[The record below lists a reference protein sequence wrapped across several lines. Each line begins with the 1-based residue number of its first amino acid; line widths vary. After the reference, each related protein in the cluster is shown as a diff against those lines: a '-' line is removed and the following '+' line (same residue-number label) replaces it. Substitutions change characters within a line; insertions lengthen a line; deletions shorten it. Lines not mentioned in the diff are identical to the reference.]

1 MTRPP
6 SSLGGLKP
14 ALRPFIRPS
23 RLLAGAAALI
33 FLSGCVTPISDSR
46 QIALDG
52 TVLYGKVNVVPSEA
66 ITKERF
72 QSALAKKSCDLYR
85 DHWCTNTDQYEFV
98 SLLLMNTYQGGTR
111 SVGVA
116 VPKSA
121 KVALSDIVVVRFRK
135 FGGAEFLRI
144 ASRGERDD
152 CRWTGGGLFGTLTS
166 AGVVCEDYHWRDI
179 APKFYK

>member
-1 MTRPP
+1 M
-6 SSLGGLKP
+6 
-14 ALRPFIRPS
+14 AYIRPLP
-23 RLLAGAAALI
+23 LLIAAVI
-33 FLSGCVTPISDSR
+33 PVFFSGCVTPLSDSR

-52 TVLYGKVNVVPSEA
+52 AVLYGRVNVSPSEA
-66 ITKERF
+66 VTKERF
-72 QSALAKKSCDLYR
+72 QSALAKKSCYLYH
-85 DHWCTNTDQYEFV
+85 DHWCINTEQYEFV

-116 VPKSA
+116 IPRSA

-152 CRWTGGGLFGTLTS
+152 CRWTGGGPFGTLTS
-166 AGVVCEDYHWRDI
+166 AGVVCEGYHWRDI
-179 APKFYK
+179 APKFYE